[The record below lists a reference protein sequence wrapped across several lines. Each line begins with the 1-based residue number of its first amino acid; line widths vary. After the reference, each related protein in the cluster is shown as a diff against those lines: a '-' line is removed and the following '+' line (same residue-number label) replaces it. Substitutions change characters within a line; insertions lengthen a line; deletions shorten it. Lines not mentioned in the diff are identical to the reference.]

1 MAWSSS
7 KTPALVT
14 PGSRSTAR
22 SPVRAA
28 KSITIR
34 SACRR
39 RAANASASSDGRSS
53 HCTSSTQHST
63 GRSAAASRSRPSTA
77 AESANISSWPQ
88 APLSSTRVRM
98 AACGTGRPVTR
109 SAIGPSSRCRP
120 AKGRSASRSLPLV
133 ASTRND
139 FVEFAAASSSAVLPT
154 PTSPYSDNAEPRP
167 SLALASVTVIA
178 SCRSL
183 RPRRPASVTI
193 DGPNIPQVLPT
204 GNGLGR
210 GRQFCRCEKSS
221 PPTRLPTHHPDT
233 HHPPGT
239 GQPVPGSGTDTGAN
253 PAGAAPSGVSHR
265 YSFVTTTLHRSC

>member
-1 MAWSSS
+1 MLSGGRHRRRPGLTAASAPASATGPARPAPRGLPPDRVASTPATSPASPPGTRSASRSRLVAWSSS

-98 AACGTGRPVTR
+98 AACGSGQAGHPVR
-109 SAIGPSSRCRP
+109 DRAEQPVQAGEGQIR
-120 AKGRSASRSLPLV
+120 LP
-133 ASTRND
+133 
-139 FVEFAAASSSAVLPT
+139 FAAAGGQHEKRLRGVRGRVQQRCFADAHVPVQRQRRATPVLGVGQRDGDRLLQVAAP
-154 PTSPYSDNAEPRP
+154 PQAGVGHDRWAEH
-167 SLALASVTVIA
+167 SASVTY
-178 SCRSL
+178 
-183 RPRRPASVTI
+183 
-193 DGPNIPQVLPT
+193 G
-204 GNGLGR
+204 
-210 GRQFCRCEKSS
+210 
-221 PPTRLPTHHPDT
+221 
-233 HHPPGT
+233 
-239 GQPVPGSGTDTGAN
+239 
-253 PAGAAPSGVSHR
+253 
-265 YSFVTTTLHRSC
+265 